1 LFLENA
7 SCKITHFKL
16 EYKINPNAKS
26 RYLKEEKVKKYIPL
40 SVVLIFGLA
49 ILGCETNKTRV
60 AEGAGIGGAVGALAG
75 GIIGHQ
81 SGNTAGGILIGGTV
95 GAGTGALVG
104 SQINKTNNQVA
115 PSPVGQVTVQQ
126 IVDLTKQGSTGDD
139 IIAKI
144 KATNSRYS
152 LTADDLAYL
161 KKEGVSQRVIEA
173 MQAAK

>member
-1 LFLENA
+1 M
-7 SCKITHFKL
+7 
-16 EYKINPNAKS
+16 
-26 RYLKEEKVKKYIPL
+26 KKYFSL
-40 SVVLIFGLA
+40 AAVLFFTLA

-81 SGNTAGGILIGGTV
+81 SGSTVGGALIGGVV

-104 SQINKTNNQVA
+104 AQSNKPTTQTAQNTAVA
-115 PSPVGQVTVQQ
+115 QNTPLAQFTIQQ
-126 IVDLTKQGSTGDD
+126 IVDLTKQGATGDD

-144 KATNSRYS
+144 KATNSKYS
-152 LTADDLAYL
+152 LTQDDVNYL
-161 KKEGVSQRVIEA
+161 RNQGVSQRVIEA